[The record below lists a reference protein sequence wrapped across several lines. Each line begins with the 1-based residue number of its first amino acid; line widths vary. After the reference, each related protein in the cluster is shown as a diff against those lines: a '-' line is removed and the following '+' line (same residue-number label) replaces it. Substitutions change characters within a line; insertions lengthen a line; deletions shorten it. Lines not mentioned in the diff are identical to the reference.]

1 MICVPATGIGRA
13 RKDTGSCV
21 TKDDVG
27 VRDIGLFM
35 LLLFMFMFMLMP
47 MFIDMDMAFV
57 LR

>member
-1 MICVPATGIGRA
+1 MPAIGIGRA
-13 RKDTGSCV
+13 RKDMGSCV

-35 LLLFMFMFMLMP
+35 VLLFLFMLIP